1 MISTEARKTF
11 RKAEK
16 ICNQKQIDLLFSEG
30 KSIKSGMFRL
40 HYLLTDAP
48 VIPAVQ
54 LLIAV
59 PKKKLRHAVTRNR
72 MKRLIRESYRLHKQ
86 NLIELFSSKN
96 KHCNIA
102 IVFTGQQCISQLETH
117 AAIKELL
124 DRLIKTNE
132 KNPE

>member
-11 RKAEK
+11 RKPEK
-16 ICNQKQIDLLFSEG
+16 ICNQKQIDRLFSEG
-30 KSIKSGMFRL
+30 KSIRSGMFRM

-48 VIPAVQ
+48 EIPAVQ

-72 MKRLIRESYRLHKQ
+72 MKRLIRESYRLQKQ
-86 NLIELFSSKN
+86 NVIEFFSLMN
-96 KHCNIA
+96 KHCDLA

-117 AAIKELL
+117 VAINELL
-124 DRLIKTNE
+124 DRLIKTHE
-132 KNPE
+132 KNPQ

>member
-1 MISTEARKTF
+1 MLSTEARKTF

-30 KSIKSGMFRL
+30 KSIRSGMFRL

-48 VIPAVQ
+48 AIPAVQ

-86 NLIELFSSKN
+86 NLIELFSSKH

>member
-86 NLIELFSSKN
+86 NVIELFSSKN

>member
-30 KSIKSGMFRL
+30 KSIRSGMFRL

-48 VIPAVQ
+48 AIPAVQ

-86 NLIELFSSKN
+86 NVIELFSSKN

-102 IVFTGQQCISQLETH
+102 IVFTGQQCISQMETH

>member
-16 ICNQKQIDLLFSEG
+16 ICNQKQIDNLFSEG
-30 KSIKSGMFRL
+30 KSIRSGMFRL
-40 HYLLTDAP
+40 HYLVSDTA
-48 VIPAVQ
+48 VTPAVQ

-59 PKKKLRHAVTRNR
+59 PKRNLRHAITRNR

-86 NLIELFSSKN
+86 KVLDFFCSRN
-96 KHCNIA
+96 KHCDIA
-102 IVFTGQQCISQLETH
+102 IVFTGQQCISQQETH
-117 AAIKELL
+117 TAINELL
-124 DRLIKTNE
+124 DRLIKTHE